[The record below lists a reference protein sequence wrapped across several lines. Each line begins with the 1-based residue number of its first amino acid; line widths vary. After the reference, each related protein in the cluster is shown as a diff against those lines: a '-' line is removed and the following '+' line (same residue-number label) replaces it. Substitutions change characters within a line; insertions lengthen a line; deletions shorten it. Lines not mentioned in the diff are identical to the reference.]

1 MMDVCCTVMICLL
14 VKALHLVLAKA
25 AGAESASGVCVDE
38 EKGADGEECV
48 AVQSKG

>member
-1 MMDVCCTVMICLL
+1 MMDVWYTVMICLL

-25 AGAESASGVCVDE
+25 AGAEPASGVCADE
-38 EKGADGEECV
+38 EKRADGEERV